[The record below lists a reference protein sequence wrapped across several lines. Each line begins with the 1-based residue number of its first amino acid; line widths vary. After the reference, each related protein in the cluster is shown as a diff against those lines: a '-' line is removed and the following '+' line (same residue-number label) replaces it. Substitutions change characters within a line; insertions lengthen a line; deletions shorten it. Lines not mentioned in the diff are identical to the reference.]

1 MPGMTHPG
9 GGVTESAM
17 SADAGAAEFEDEIGD
32 HGKVDEE
39 QDEFAGR
46 GSVKE
51 FVDFER

>member
-1 MPGMTHPG
+1 M
-9 GGVTESAM
+9 TESAM
-17 SADAGAAEFEDEIGD
+17 GADAGAAEFEDEIGD

-39 QDEFAGR
+39 QEEFAGR